1 MLNED
6 KIKLMTSMA
15 MFEKKNG
22 KAMNA
27 GKNYFKS
34 DYVSRQ
40 MIRGFF
46 NYTISCTAVLFIWI
60 LYSMEQF
67 LSTLSFEG
75 MLGLIRNFVIY
86 YLIGL
91 AVYMGLVHTVYSRRY
106 DYAAKNIRLYTAK
119 LKHLDKRYDYHNRSR
134 TLAKEDRR
142 V

>member
-40 MIRGFF
+40 MIR
-46 NYTISCTAVLFIWI
+46 CTAVLFIWL

>member
-46 NYTISCTAVLFIWI
+46 NYTISCMAVLFLWL

-106 DYAAKNIRLYTAK
+106 DYAAKNIRLY
-119 LKHLDKRYDYHNRSR
+119 
-134 TLAKEDRR
+134 
-142 V
+142 